1 MAQLSPAERLRTLC
15 SGVFFMTALL
25 TGVWKW
31 RCMVGSK
38 SGEAPKY
45 VNVAH
50 RSSLLY
56 SFAALLLGHFSSLN
70 KYSSQ
75 TNFYAVAAPLLFF
88 GLSIGTYILHGA
100 LGDTTNQIVK
110 PRLGKHM
117 LPAWITPLFMISL
130 VAAEISGFGVLL
142 VGFVRAAY
150 FEQ

>member
-1 MAQLSPAERLRTLC
+1 MRASPLVRIT
-15 SGVFFMTALL
+15 
-25 TGVWKW
+25 
-31 RCMVGSK
+31 K
-38 SGEAPKY
+38 SGSGNTWVSRKPAK
-45 VNVAH
+45 VSAST
-50 RSSLLY
+50 SSW
-56 SFAALLLGHFSSLN
+56 ALN